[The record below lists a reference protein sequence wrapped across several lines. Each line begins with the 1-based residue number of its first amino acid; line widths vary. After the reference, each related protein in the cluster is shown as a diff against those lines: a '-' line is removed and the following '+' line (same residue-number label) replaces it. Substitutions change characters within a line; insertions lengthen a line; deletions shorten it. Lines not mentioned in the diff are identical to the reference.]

1 MSNKSKK
8 IAISFINTLS
18 LLFGFA
24 AFFSWVYFGLRMGS
38 RHRPLHP
45 NPIIDLGLFLLGISL
60 VKHIVCWCFPGIKKL
75 VTYLA
80 SFPMLAII
88 ITTFVVMVFALV
100 VTHKGNGRE
109 IPRVSYSKP
118 DLEDYSK
125 SLRRYVEGITRWPPI
140 IRALRDS
147 PICTNYT
154 EDYDHLNHSVRK
166 NVNLTPLQDKKISSK
181 PVFSSFSKLVRHGN
195 TSTTVSSSNII
206 QINVDDFG
214 AKANGTDDSEA
225 FKKAW
230 DKACSSNETANIVVP
245 ENKTY
250 LLKPVTFS
258 GPCQSDLT
266 FQINGTIVAPGDMRE
281 YEDDRSY
288 WIVFDNVQKL
298 GVNGGGTIDGNG
310 REWWENSCKIN
321 KSNPC
326 EDGPTAVTFNE
337 CNNLI
342 VSNLGFKNA
351 QQMHLKFE
359 SCINIGSLG
368 ANNSEA
374 EVSGVCVDR
383 ATLSGTTN
391 GVRIKTWQGGSGY
404 AKNITFK
411 NIIMINVSNPIIIDQ
426 NYCEKDVPCP
436 PEQKS
441 AVQVSNVIYKN
452 ITGTSATEVAVN
464 FNCSR
469 TFPCQGIQLQ
479 GINLE
484 YEENETAIADCVDV
498 QLTDIGNVYPGA
510 IEYSL
515 PLNSVAGYQS
525 LILIFLM

>member
-1 MSNKSKK
+1 MLPQNPPKH
-8 IAISFINTLS
+8 
-18 LLFGFA
+18 LLF
-24 AFFSWVYFGLRMGS
+24 
-38 RHRPLHP
+38 
-45 NPIIDLGLFLLGISL
+45 LFLVLTFFTY
-60 VKHIVCWCFPGIKKL
+60 CFG
-75 VTYLA
+75 TYQEN
-80 SFPMLAII
+80 PHAI
-88 ITTFVVMVFALV
+88 
-100 VTHKGNGRE
+100 
-109 IPRVSYSKP
+109 
-118 DLEDYSK
+118 LE
-125 SLRRYVEGITRWPPI
+125 
-140 IRALRDS
+140 
-147 PICTNYT
+147 
-154 EDYDHLNHSVRK
+154 
-166 NVNLTPLQDKKISSK
+166 QDKKMSSK

-351 QQMHLKFE
+351 QQMHLRFE
-359 SCINIGSLG
+359 SCINVSAVNLTVTAPGNSPNTDGIHVTGTQNIIIRNCVIGTGDDCISIVDGSRNVKATNITCGPGHGISIGSLG

-374 EVSGVCVDR
+374 EVSGVSVDR
-383 ATLSGTTN
+383 AKLSGTTN

-411 NIIMINVSNPIIIDQ
+411 NIIMKNVSNPIIINQ

-484 YEENETAIADCVDV
+484 YEENETDIADCVNV
-498 QLTDIGNVYPGA
+498 QLTDIGNVYPRC
-510 IEYSL
+510 
-515 PLNSVAGYQS
+515 N
-525 LILIFLM
+525 